1 MKASY
6 LGFDSLFIARYVL
19 EHPGDEVK
27 KHTHAPN
34 DPGHITIVLNGK
46 LKIHGP
52 PNFSHELNA
61 GEIYDFP
68 KSESTHALTAIEPN
82 TIILN
87 VRKENSTELINEMI
101 LDYLSFGQR

>member
-27 KHTHAPN
+27 RHTHAPN
-34 DPGHITIVLNGK
+34 DPGHVTIILTGK

-52 PNFSHELNA
+52 DFSHELNA

-68 KSESTHALTAIEPN
+68 KNESTHALTALEPN

-87 VRKENSTELINEMI
+87 VRKENATELINEMI
-101 LDYLSFGQR
+101 LGYLSSGT